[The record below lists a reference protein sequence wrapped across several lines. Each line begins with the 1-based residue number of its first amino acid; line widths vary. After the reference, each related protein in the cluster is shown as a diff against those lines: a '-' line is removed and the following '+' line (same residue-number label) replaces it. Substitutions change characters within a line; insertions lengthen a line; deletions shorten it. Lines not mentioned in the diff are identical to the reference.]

1 MSCCGDNKPKYNC
14 GERIASTC
22 VFYSKYFPKY
32 SELKD
37 SDCVTLEETTEEL
50 YKKQEHILEHLDT
63 KNLGRKCLEYSV
75 TDYDG
80 KDVYLV
86 KDVLSVFEDEICRL
100 KNNSVSNGST
110 NGVSGNYDLKC
121 LTDDPC
127 FKYKSS
133 DDIINLL
140 VEKICNLEQRVKE
153 LENGV

>member
-14 GERIASTC
+14 GERISSAC
-22 VFYSKYFPKY
+22 VFYDKYFPKY
-32 SELKD
+32 SKLKD

-63 KNLGRKCLEYSV
+63 KNLGRKCLDYAV
-75 TDYDG
+75 TDYEG
-80 KDVYLV
+80 ADVYLV
-86 KDVLSVFEDEICRL
+86 KDVLKVFEDEICQL
-100 KNNSVSNGST
+100 KESASSGGSK
-110 NGVSGNYDLKC
+110 VVVAGNYDLKC

-140 VEKICNLEQRVKE
+140 IEKVCKLEQRVKE